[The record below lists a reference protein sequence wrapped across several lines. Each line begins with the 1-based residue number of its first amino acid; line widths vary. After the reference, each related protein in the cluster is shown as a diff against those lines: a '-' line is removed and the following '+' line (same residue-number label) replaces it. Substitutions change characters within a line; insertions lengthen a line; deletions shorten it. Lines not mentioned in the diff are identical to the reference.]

1 MGNQSLKS
9 LALACK
15 ILAIVMSVVLPMIL
29 RSRWGVNPIA
39 DVQIVGLAV
48 LSLIPNRWL
57 VFSGITF
64 VLFLVLT
71 LFPFRVFFH
80 ISAFKCVDLGLVL
93 PGILMVAF
101 LFIPLPLSLVLSRI
115 RFQRGDRF
123 TYA

>member
-15 ILAIVMSVVLPMIL
+15 TLAIVVSVVVPML
-29 RSRWGVNPIA
+29 LGHRWGVNRIA
-39 DVQIVGLAV
+39 DFQLVGLAV

-57 VFSGITF
+57 VFSRITF
-64 VLFLVLT
+64 VIFLPLM

-80 ISAFKCVDLGLVL
+80 LSAFKAVDLGLEL
-93 PGILMVAF
+93 SGILMAVF
-101 LFIPLPLSLVLSRI
+101 LFVPLPLSLVLSRI
-115 RFQRGDRF
+115 RFQRGDRL

>member
-1 MGNQSLKS
+1 MSNQSLKT

-15 ILAIVMSVVLPMIL
+15 TLAIVVSVVVPML
-29 RSRWGVNPIA
+29 FGHRWGTNRIA
-39 DVQIVGLAV
+39 DIQLVSLAV

-57 VFSGITF
+57 VFSRTTF
-64 VLFLVLT
+64 VLFLLLT

-80 ISAFKCVDLGLVL
+80 TSAFKDIDLGLVTA
-93 PGILMVAF
+93 GIFVATF
-101 LFIPLPLSLVLSRI
+101 LFLPLPLSLILSRV